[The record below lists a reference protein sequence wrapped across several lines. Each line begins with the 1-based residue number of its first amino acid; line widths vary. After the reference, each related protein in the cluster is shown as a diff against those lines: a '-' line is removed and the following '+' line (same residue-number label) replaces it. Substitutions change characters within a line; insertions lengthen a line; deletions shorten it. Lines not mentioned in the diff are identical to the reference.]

1 MVEAPLFT
9 PLSVY
14 APFGLS
20 AQSTGELTTEANGK
34 LGREDFLLLLVA
46 SMRGQDPLN
55 PVDNGEMIAQM
66 AQFSMLES
74 MLNLTEGFVALHAM
88 AMLGKTVKAT
98 AVDGSIIEGTVLTIN
113 TNKGEPIITLEDG
126 SVVSLKDIYEVAN

>member
-9 PLSVY
+9 PFSVS

-20 AQSTGELTTEANGK
+20 AQSVGELTTEANGK

-46 SMRGQDPLN
+46 SMRDQDPLN

-74 MLNLTEGFVALHAM
+74 MLNLTQGFVALHAM
-88 AMLGKTVKAT
+88 AMLGRTIKAT
-98 AVDGSIIEGTVLTIN
+98 AIDGSIIQGKVGTVN
-113 TNKGEPIITLEDG
+113 MNNGEPILTLDEG
-126 SVVSLKDIYEVAN
+126 SVVALKDIFEVAN